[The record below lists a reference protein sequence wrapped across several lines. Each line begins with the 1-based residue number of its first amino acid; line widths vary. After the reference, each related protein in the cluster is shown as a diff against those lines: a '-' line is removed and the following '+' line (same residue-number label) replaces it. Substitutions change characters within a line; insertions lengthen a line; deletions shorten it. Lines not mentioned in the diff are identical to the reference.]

1 MNKRIVP
8 ILLFSFLLCSCS
20 SDKVSEDSLKVTETN
35 SASKSDTLIYSSE
48 TADDEVKAEKE
59 ESINTI
65 SSFDKIVVE
74 YKNSNGD
81 IFYNEIDKISDISL
95 KKPSFLS
102 EREVF
107 TGWKEDILISEIAD
121 STFNADELVLTAES
135 MDISSVE
142 NVIYNNSVYVSS
154 EGTREFVIPVVIG
167 GITDFA
173 VMDLEINYD
182 SEMLEL
188 LEVTSDDSD
197 VIYNHIKEE
206 DKILINFV
214 SVENVNADVNLCN
227 LKFKVLPNNKN
238 VTALSYNVTDI
249 AAWSE
254 DKSDYRDVNY
264 SIVNSK
270 IVMY

>member
-1 MNKRIVP
+1 MNKRIIP
-8 ILLFSFLLCSCS
+8 ILLFSFLLCGCS
-20 SDKVSEDSLKVTETN
+20 SDKVSKDNLNGTETN
-35 SASKSDTLIYSSE
+35 PTSESNILIESHE
-48 TADDEVKAEKE
+48 GVDDEVKAEKE
-59 ESINTI
+59 ESTTVV
-65 SSFDKIVVE
+65 SSDKIVVE

-81 IFYNEIDKISDISL
+81 SLFNEIGEISDISL

-107 TGWKEDILISEIAD
+107 IGWKEDVLISEIAD
-121 STFNADELVLTAES
+121 SKFTADELVLTAES

-142 NVIYNNSVYVSS
+142 NVIYNNSVYVSNKGS
-154 EGTREFVIPVVIG
+154 CEFVLPVVIG

-173 VMDLEINYD
+173 VMDLEISYD

-188 LEVTSDDSD
+188 IEVTSDDSD
-197 VIYNHIKEE
+197 VMYNHIKEE

-214 SVENVNADVNLCN
+214 SIENVNADVNLCN

-254 DKSDYRDVNY
+254 DESDYRQVNY